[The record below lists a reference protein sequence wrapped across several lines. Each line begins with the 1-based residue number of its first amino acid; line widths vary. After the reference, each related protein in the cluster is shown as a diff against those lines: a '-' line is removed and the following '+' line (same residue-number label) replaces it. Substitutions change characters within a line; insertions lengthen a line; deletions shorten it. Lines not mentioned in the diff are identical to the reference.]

1 MTIYD
6 IFKHDNFFYY
16 GEPLHIVSVFDDT
29 HYDRSDIDILN
40 SAQRKFLLKQL
51 KKYDYAWKSGRVL
64 HSTKCSVLFTFPKM
78 SVLGAS
84 PLDAL
89 KYEKSSDKNI
99 VVVTPTQFCA
109 QCIKELDEINGPLV
123 IKELIEKHPV
133 NLLKLRD
140 HLSYTEFHEKYQR
153 MLPELIAHQK
163 KAISSGKLKYKRHI
177 GQVIS

>member
-1 MTIYD
+1 MTIFD
-6 IFKHDNFFYY
+6 LFEHDNFFYY
-16 GEPLHIVSVFDDT
+16 GEPLNMLSIFDDT

-40 SAQRKFLLKQL
+40 SAQRDFLFKKLKDFN
-51 KKYDYAWKSGRVL
+51 YSWKSGRVL
-64 HSTKCSVLFTFPKM
+64 HSSSCPVIFTFPKI

-109 QCIKELDEINGPLV
+109 QCIKELDEFRGLSV

-163 KAISSGKLKYKRHI
+163 NAISSGKLKYKRHI

>member
-6 IFKHDNFFYY
+6 IFEHDNFFYY
-16 GEPLHIVSVFDDT
+16 GEPLHIVSIFDDT

-40 SAQRKFLLKQL
+40 SAQREFLLKQL
-51 KKYDYAWKSGRVL
+51 KKYDYSWKSGRVL
-64 HSTKCSVLFTFPKM
+64 HSSSCAVLFTFPKM

-99 VVVTPTQFCA
+99 VVLTPTQFCA
-109 QCIKELDEINGPLV
+109 HCIKNLDEDKGLVV

-140 HLSYTEFHEKYQR
+140 HLSYTDLHEKYQR
-153 MLPELIAHQK
+153 MLPELMSHQK
-163 KAISSGKLKYKRHI
+163 EAVSSGKLKHKRHI
-177 GQVIS
+177 GQMVS